1 MTFSEF
7 STTRHINNRKQSM
20 QRIII
25 CHEHDCYDMEYFKAL
40 YSVQGYL
47 QRMYISKFKK
57 IHLFYPAKNLH
68 IMKSVNKDGMEKRL
82 WMCNKFAY

>member
-1 MTFSEF
+1 
-7 STTRHINNRKQSM
+7 M

-40 YSVQGYL
+40 YLVQGYL

-57 IHLFYPAKNLH
+57 YIYIVYYPAKNLH
-68 IMKSVNKDGMEKRL
+68 IMKSVNKDGMEKKAL
-82 WMCNKFAY
+82 DVQ